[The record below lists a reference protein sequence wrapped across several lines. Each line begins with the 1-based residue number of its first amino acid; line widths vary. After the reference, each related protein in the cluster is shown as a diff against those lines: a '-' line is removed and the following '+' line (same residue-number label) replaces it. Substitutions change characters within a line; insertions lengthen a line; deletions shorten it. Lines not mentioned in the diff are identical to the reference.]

1 MNHYMRT
8 LALAIWWCEGTKPR
22 KDKRW
27 KNSYLYPI
35 EVTNCDPK
43 LIKIFSNFLKE
54 VIKIPNSKLKGQLQI
69 HEGDNKQEI
78 ENYWSNEIGIPLSQ
92 FNKTIIRKIGNKPG
106 KNYGTFKL
114 RTYGKDLYNKLKNQ
128 LEETL
133 LKAENGE

>member
-1 MNHYMRT
+1 MRT